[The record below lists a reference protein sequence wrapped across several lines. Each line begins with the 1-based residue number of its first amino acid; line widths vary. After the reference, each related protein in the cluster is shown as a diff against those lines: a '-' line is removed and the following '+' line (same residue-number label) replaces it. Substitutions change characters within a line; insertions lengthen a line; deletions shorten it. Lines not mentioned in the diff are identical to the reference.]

1 MTKKQGL
8 ALPAGIYKIFWKRGG
23 WSWAAIGCVDEE
35 KQRPCEI
42 HEKLR
47 RFVKDGTSDLD
58 VKWVIDVI
66 TEAAAKAVEIG

>member
-1 MTKKQGL
+1 VTIDFNKDVL
-8 ALPAGIYKIFWKRGG
+8 AT
-23 WSWAAIGCVDEE
+23 AIADIVEEE

-47 RFVKDGTSDLD
+47 RFVKDGTSDFD

-66 TEAAAKAVEIG
+66 TEAADKAVEIG

>member
-1 MTKKQGL
+1 MNVTIDFNKDVL
-8 ALPAGIYKIFWKRGG
+8 AT
-23 WSWAAIGCVDEE
+23 AIADIVEEE

-47 RFVKDGTSDLD
+47 RFVKDGTSDID

-66 TEAAAKAVEIG
+66 TEAAGKAVEIG

>member
-1 MTKKQGL
+1 MNVTIDFDKDVL
-8 ALPAGIYKIFWKRGG
+8 AT
-23 WSWAAIGCVDEE
+23 AIADIVDEE
-35 KQRPCEI
+35 KQRPREI

>member
-1 MTKKQGL
+1 VTIDFNKDVL
-8 ALPAGIYKIFWKRGG
+8 AT
-23 WSWAAIGCVDEE
+23 AIADIVEEE

>member
-1 MTKKQGL
+1 MNVTIDFNKDVL
-8 ALPAGIYKIFWKRGG
+8 AT
-23 WSWAAIGCVDEE
+23 AIADIVDEE

-58 VKWVIDVI
+58 VNWAINVI
-66 TEAAAKAVEIG
+66 TEAAGKAVEIG

>member
-1 MTKKQGL
+1 MNVAIDFDKDVL
-8 ALPAGIYKIFWKRGG
+8 AT
-23 WSWAAIGCVDEE
+23 AIADIVDEE

>member
-1 MTKKQGL
+1 MNVTIDFDKDVL
-8 ALPAGIYKIFWKRGG
+8 AT
-23 WSWAAIGCVDEE
+23 AIADIVDEE

>member
-1 MTKKQGL
+1 MEL
-8 ALPAGIYKIFWKRGG
+8 R
-23 WSWAAIGCVDEE
+23 VDEE

>member
-1 MTKKQGL
+1 MNVTIDFNKDVL
-8 ALPAGIYKIFWKRGG
+8 AT
-23 WSWAAIGCVDEE
+23 AIADIVEEE

>member
-1 MTKKQGL
+1 MNVTIDFDKDVL
-8 ALPAGIYKIFWKRGG
+8 AT
-23 WSWAAIGCVDEE
+23 AIADIVDEE

-47 RFVKDGTSDLD
+47 RFVKDGTSDID

-66 TEAAAKAVEIG
+66 TEAADKAVEIG

>member
-1 MTKKQGL
+1 MYVTIDFDKDVL
-8 ALPAGIYKIFWKRGG
+8 AT
-23 WSWAAIGCVDEE
+23 AIADIVDEE